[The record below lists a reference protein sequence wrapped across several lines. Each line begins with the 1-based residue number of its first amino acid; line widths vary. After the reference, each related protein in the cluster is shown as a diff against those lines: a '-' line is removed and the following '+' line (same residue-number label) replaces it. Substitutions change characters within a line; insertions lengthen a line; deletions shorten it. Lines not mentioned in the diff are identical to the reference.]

1 MAPRMDRI
9 FKPPFSM
16 TGAISQDR
24 QSCQFLFLL
33 DKNPT
38 VVPVGSAGE
47 RLGGARKVVYGAARS
62 NSERAAP
69 SACVGKRYSAPQIVW
84 NKSTRRAGE
93 LAAGR
98 GMVGPVAEDLVD
110 HRRIFDACP
119 ERVEGAAIIFKAPP
133 KLGQCS
139 RSILKTRLSSQAQLM
154 RGVSPCA

>member
-69 SACVGKRYSAPQIVW
+69 SACVGRLVFG
-84 NKSTRRAGE
+84 AGFRLLRSE
-93 LAAGR
+93 IGFHPSIL
-98 GMVGPVAEDLVD
+98 P
-110 HRRIFDACP
+110 
-119 ERVEGAAIIFKAPP
+119 
-133 KLGQCS
+133 S
-139 RSILKTRLSSQAQLM
+139 RSAK
-154 RGVSPCA
+154 GWG

>member
-62 NSERAAP
+62 KSKRAAP
-69 SACVGKRYSAPQIVW
+69 SACVG
-84 NKSTRRAGE
+84 RRFAAVRWSGIDR
-93 LAAGR
+93 LDAAAGR
-98 GMVGPVAEDLVD
+98 GGK
-110 HRRIFDACP
+110 RRRRFQFGIS
-119 ERVEGAAIIFKAPP
+119 AA
-133 KLGQCS
+133 
-139 RSILKTRLSSQAQLM
+139 
-154 RGVSPCA
+154 